1 LPQSTPLPVDG
12 APGRGAV
19 RDPWPPELLG
29 ASVPARRAREVARQA
44 AAPDAR
50 ALIVTEPGLDAHAV
64 ARAIH
69 SLGSPPD
76 APLVAVDCAAAGRRV
91 EESLFGPPAARRP
104 RRSERPGAVGS
115 TGGLLAAGGSTLF
128 LEHVTDLPAAVQARL
143 ARAVRDGEY
152 RTARHG
158 RAVPVRVRLLAS
170 AGPAI
175 DADVGDGAFRADL
188 FRRLSALRIDVPPLR
203 LRPEDIGAIAR
214 HLAAAGD
221 GPDRPALR
229 FTGAALG
236 FLAAL
241 RWEGNL
247 RELAELVEALARR
260 APASAVRVEDVLGQI
275 RLDRPLAPA
284 RYGCLRDARR
294 EFEREYIAAVLRQHG
309 WRMRDAAKTLGIQR
323 TNLYRK
329 ARQLKIP
336 RVKVTN

>member
-1 LPQSTPLPVDG
+1 MEDRRLPQSRPTPVDG
-12 APGRGAV
+12 APGRGAA
-19 RDPWPPELLG
+19 RAPWPPDLLG
-29 ASVPARRAREVARQA
+29 ASAPARLARDVARQA

-69 SLGSPPD
+69 SLGSPPA
-76 APLVAVDCAAAGRRV
+76 APLMAVDCGAAGRGV
-91 EESLFGPPAARRP
+91 EESLFGSA
-104 RRSERPGAVGS
+104 
-115 TGGLLAAGGSTLF
+115 GGLLAARGGTLF

-152 RTARHG
+152 RTAGHG
-158 RAVPVRVRLLAS
+158 RSVPVRVRLLAS
-170 AGPAI
+170 AAPAI
-175 DADVGDGAFRADL
+175 DADVDDGAFRADL

-203 LRPEDIGAIAR
+203 LRPEDIGTIAR
-214 HLAAAGD
+214 HLAASTGD
-221 GPDRPALR
+221 GADRPALR

-241 RWEGNL
+241 PWDGNL
-247 RELAELVEALARR
+247 RELTELVEALARR
-260 APASAVRVEDVLGQI
+260 APVSALRVEDVLGQI
-275 RLDRPLAPA
+275 RLDRPFAPV

-309 WRMRDAAKTLGIQR
+309 WRMSDAAKTLGIQR